1 MFGKFRFA
9 IDRIGER
16 MAEILAVAGAGPSVD
31 GIVELSNLLGVEQPD
46 RAIDVAYAFFIYSSY
61 CRSLMRRVMAMSFKA
76 VPVESFTT
84 LVSLALVARG
94 TTGKRTG
101 SVTNLFLILIA
112 FNIAAWIW
120 AFAISQGR
128 PALLGT
134 ALLAWVFG
142 LRHAVDADHIA
153 AIDNAVRK
161 LMQQGGRPVTAG
173 LFFSLGHSTVVF
185 VAVALLAATTAALK
199 DDLAAFKNYGGAV
212 GVSISAIFLL
222 LIAVLNLFILRSV
235 WLSFRNVA
243 HSGAPD
249 GTDEAHAGGV
259 IGRIFRPLFRI
270 VTRSWHLYPIGLLFG
285 LGFDTATEIGLLS
298 IAGSEAANGLSPW
311 HALVFPALFTASM
324 ALVDTADSALM
335 VGAYGWAFVN
345 PIRKLWYNLTIT
357 AVSVVIALFI
367 GGIEAMALISE
378 KFGLD
383 GSLWSWTSKI
393 NNDLANFGFVV
404 VGIFVVAW
412 IVSAMIYWLKGYDR
426 MPAAVPAE

>member
-1 MFGKFRFA
+1 
-9 IDRIGER
+9 
-16 MAEILAVAGAGPSVD
+16 
-31 GIVELSNLLGVEQPD
+31 
-46 RAIDVAYAFFIYSSY
+46 
-61 CRSLMRRVMAMSFKA
+61 MRRVMAMRFKA
-76 VPVESFTT
+76 MPSHALTT
-84 LVSLALVARG
+84 SMPSPPTASSTSG
-94 TTGKRTG
+94 ECKG
-101 SVTNLFLILIA
+101 SVTGLFLALIVL
-112 FNIAAWIW
+112 NIAAWIW

-161 LMQQGGRPVTAG
+161 LMQQGDRPVTTG
-173 LFFSLGHSTVVF
+173 LFFSLGHATVVF
-185 VAVALLAATTAALK
+185 IAVALLVATAAAFK
-199 DDLAAFKNYGGAV
+199 DDLATFKSYGSTI

-235 WLSFRNVA
+235 WRSFRSAA
-243 HSGAPD
+243 HDGAFEGFD
-249 GTDEAHAGGV
+249 AIHGGGV
-259 IGRIFRPLFRI
+259 IGRIFRPLFRV
-270 VTRSWHLYPIGLLFG
+270 VTRTWHLYPIGLLFG

-311 HALVFPALFTASM
+311 HTLVFPALFTASM

-345 PIRKLWYNLTIT
+345 PVRKLWYNLTIT
-357 AVSVVIALFI
+357 AVSVVVALFI

-383 GSLWSWTSKI
+383 GTLWTWTSRI

-412 IVSAMIYWLKGYDR
+412 IASAMIYWLKGYDR
-426 MPAAVPAE
+426 IPIAVRAE

>member
-1 MFGKFRFA
+1 MP
-9 IDRIGER
+9 
-16 MAEILAVAGAGPSVD
+16 AETFSTAT
-31 GIVELSNLLGVEQPD
+31 
-46 RAIDVAYAFFIYSSY
+46 
-61 CRSLMRRVMAMSFKA
+61 SL
-76 VPVESFTT
+76 P
-84 LVSLALVARG
+84 ALARG
-94 TTGKRTG
+94 GTGRRTG
-101 SVTNLFLILIA
+101 SVTSLFLVLIA

-120 AFAISQGR
+120 ALAIFQGR

-153 AIDNAVRK
+153 AIDNTVRK
-161 LMQQGGRPVTAG
+161 LMQQGARPVTTG

-185 VAVALLAATTAALK
+185 VAVALLAVTAAALK
-199 DDLAAFKNYGGAV
+199 DDLATFRSYGGAV

-235 WLSFRNVA
+235 WLSFRDATHN
-243 HSGAPD
+243 GALD
-249 GTDEAHAGGV
+249 GAQEVHAGGI
-259 IGRIFRPLFRI
+259 IGRVFRPLFRI

-311 HALVFPALFTASM
+311 HTLVFPALFAASM

-357 AVSVVIALFI
+357 AVSVVVALFI

-383 GSLWSWTSKI
+383 GRLWSWTSEI

-412 IVSAMIYWLKGYDR
+412 IVSAAIYWLKGYDR
-426 MPAAVPAE
+426 IPAAVPAE